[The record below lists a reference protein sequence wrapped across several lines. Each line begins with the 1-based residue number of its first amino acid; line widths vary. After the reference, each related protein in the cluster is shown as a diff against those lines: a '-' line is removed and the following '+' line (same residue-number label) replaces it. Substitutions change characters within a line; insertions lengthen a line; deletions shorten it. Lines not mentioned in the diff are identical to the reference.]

1 MEKLGD
7 FINNINSV
15 LESLY
20 IEIKRGLT
28 EDDGRPVY
36 ALVSVAQSPLVA
48 LVRTGT
54 DTELAALAQPCPMPP
69 WPQACSLVSSVLN
82 WATRTSA
89 WQWPH
94 CPHRSL
100 RDMEVGGATG
110 LCWVGAASGQ
120 SEAHTSQAPR
130 GGGSS
135 SPGPTPVL
143 KSV

>member
-36 ALVSVAQSPLVA
+36 ALVRITQSPLVA

-54 DTELAALAQPCPMPP
+54 DTEPAALAQPSPVPP
-69 WPQACSLVSSVLN
+69 WPQACSLVSSVLLN
-82 WATRTSA
+82 WATRTCGPTA
-89 WQWPH
+89 PT
-94 CPHRSL
+94 CPPQ
-100 RDMEVGGATG
+100 DVEVGGATG

-120 SEAHTSQAPR
+120 SGV
-130 GGGSS
+130 GGPLAQVPHGSR
-135 SPGPTPVL
+135 